1 MSDTLF
7 TSAQERPAPRFIIAG
22 MSAQSSA
29 SATRWLRIA
38 RVGLHLLRGVVITGL
53 LFPFVSQVRRRHEIK
68 RWSARLLRILAVRL
82 HVYGDPPRRG
92 TPLMLIANHV
102 SWLDI
107 YAINAVLP
115 VRFVAKAEVRRWPV
129 IGWFSEKAGTLF
141 IERARRHD
149 TVRLSRLVMEAMQA
163 GDPVAIFPEGTTSD
177 GSELLKFHSSLLQPA
192 LDARA
197 GLYPVAI
204 RYVRGD
210 GTLCTEVAYDGD
222 KSLWDTLLL
231 IAMQRTIDMHVYFLA
246 PLAYHDHHRRELAQ
260 AAREAILRTLFPPSR
275 GSHTGKSAGPRAA
288 AR

>member
-1 MSDTLF
+1 MP
-7 TSAQERPAPRFIIAG
+7 AARNERAVG
-22 MSAQSSA
+22 L
-29 SATRWLRIA
+29 LRIA
-38 RVGLHLLRGVVITGL
+38 RLGLHLLRGLVIAGL
-53 LFPFVSQVRRRHEIK
+53 FFPFVSRARRRHEVK

-92 TPLMLIANHV
+92 PPLMLIANHV

-107 YAINAVLP
+107 FAINAVLP
-115 VRFVAKAEVRRWPV
+115 ARFVAKAEVRRWPV

-149 TVRLSRLVMEAMQA
+149 TARLSRLVMEAMQA
-163 GDPVAIFPEGTTSD
+163 GDPVAIFPEATTSD

-197 GLYPVAI
+197 ALYPVAI
-204 RYVRGD
+204 RYVHGD
-210 GTLCTEVAYDGD
+210 GTPCTEAAYDGE

-231 IAMQRTIDMHVYFLA
+231 IAMQRTIDVHVYFLA

-260 AAREAILRTLFPPSR
+260 AAREAIRRTLFPPSR

>member
-1 MSDTLF
+1 MTMRVQPFMPDARNARAVGL
-7 TSAQERPAPRFIIAG
+7 
-22 MSAQSSA
+22 
-29 SATRWLRIA
+29 LRIA
-38 RVGLHLLRGVVITGL
+38 RVGLHLLRGLVVTGL
-53 LFPFVSQVRRRHEIK
+53 LFPFVSQARRRHEVK

-210 GTLCTEVAYDGD
+210 GTPCAEVAYDGD
-222 KSLWDTLLL
+222 KSLWDTLWL

-275 GSHTGKSAGPRAA
+275 GSHTGKSADPRAA